1 MADFVLVQG
10 GAVEYKPN
18 AAGLRAMLNSPE
30 MCETVT
36 GIANDIA
43 ARANG
48 MFKASGYQASPG
60 RPGKKRCHAIVYTG
74 DMHSVNSNRV
84 HNTLQKSL
92 G

>member
-1 MADFVLVQG
+1 MGNVS
-10 GAVEYKPN
+10 YKPKRSGFK
-18 AAGLRAMLNSPE
+18 AVFNSPE
-30 MCETVT
+30 MCSLCTDK
-36 GIANDIA
+36 ANEIA

-48 MFKASGYQASPG
+48 MFDASGYEVSPG
-60 RPGKKRCHAIVYTG
+60 RPGKFRAHAIVYTG